1 MCSWETRS
9 ILLKL
14 YFCVQYKVSCKSC
27 MFQFAFS
34 LRVKTKSVIVD
45 LIYLT
50 GNDNIRWYFEIC
62 LIFFLIFSWIEMIR
76 AKWVRRWWQSGGG
89 IAVVSGINHNRL
101 CNKPQSHIFVFR
113 KIKKLFFT
121 FAFLGGVH
129 IEVFIYI
136 HLVRE
141 NLWWENTNRTFW
153 MSSKNNWY
161 YPQFKT
167 SFMCQRSLTLF
178 HVFFMYNK
186 LFIVFAV
193 SKRDQVFQLLYITL
207 HRLESSLYRGVFIFW

>member
-1 MCSWETRS
+1 MCSWEIRI

-62 LIFFLIFSWIEMIR
+62 LIVFLIFSWIEMIR

-113 KIKKLFFT
+113 KIKKLFF
-121 FAFLGGVH
+121 H
-129 IEVFIYI
+129 ICIFGRSTHRGIYLNTPCTRKSLMRKYQSDILNVF
-136 HLVRE
+136 E
-141 NLWWENTNRTFW
+141 
-153 MSSKNNWY
+153 K
-161 YPQFKT
+161 
-167 SFMCQRSLTLF
+167 
-178 HVFFMYNK
+178 
-186 LFIVFAV
+186 
-193 SKRDQVFQLLYITL
+193 QLILPSI
-207 HRLESSLYRGVFIFW
+207 

>member
-1 MCSWETRS
+1 M
-9 ILLKL
+9 
-14 YFCVQYKVSCKSC
+14 
-27 MFQFAFS
+27 
-34 LRVKTKSVIVD
+34 
-45 LIYLT
+45 
-50 GNDNIRWYFEIC
+50 
-62 LIFFLIFSWIEMIR
+62 
-76 AKWVRRWWQSGGG
+76 RRWWQSGG

-186 LFIVFAV
+186 LFYCVCSFK
-193 SKRDQVFQLLYITL
+193 KRSSTPITL
-207 HRLESSLYRGVFIFW
+207 YHTSFWYLHKSLIAEAMIWKSNMINNIIYFLSA